1 MAISKTLLQKIIRNR
16 SIIFSSLAPSRCRS
30 ATPLSP
36 SHTKSPI
43 FYVNGI
49 YWIFFI
55 ICTIWIFNISQQEA
69 VSMASRPN
77 NFNLKLDK
85 EFSGIAKVTD
95 GDSIKV
101 DDKKIRLMG
110 IDAPEYSQTCFDKNY
125 NEYACGKVSKEFLM
139 KLANDKE
146 VKCYYAKFDKYN
158 RYLSECY
165 IGEVMINHEILRN
178 GMAVTYTF
186 GPADQEMARLEADAQ
201 EKKIGIWQGAFQ
213 LPKDY
218 RKTHRKK

>member
-1 MAISKTLLQKIIRNR
+1 MNISKIKTKLQFNN
-16 SIIFSSLAPSRCRS
+16 IFTA
-30 ATPLSP
+30 
-36 SHTKSPI
+36 I
-43 FYVNGI
+43 FY
-49 YWIFFI
+49 I
-55 ICTIWIFNISQQEA
+55 ICAAWILSVTHKDAI
-69 VSMASRPN
+69 SMASRPN
-77 NFNLKLDK
+77 NLNPKLDK

-110 IDAPEYSQTCFDKNY
+110 IDAPEYSQTCFDANY
-125 NEYACGKVSKEFLM
+125 EEYACGKASKEFLM
-139 KLANDKE
+139 KLANNKE

-165 IGEVMINHEILRN
+165 VGEAMINQEILRN
-178 GMAVTYTF
+178 GMGVTYTF
-186 GPADQEMARLEADAQ
+186 GPTDQEMTRLEAEAQ

-218 RKTHRKK
+218 RKAHPRR

>member
-1 MAISKTLLQKIIRNR
+1 MDISKIKIRFRFNNIFT
-16 SIIFSSLAPSRCRS
+16 IIFCIIFAASI
-30 ATPLSP
+30 LSIT
-36 SHTKSPI
+36 HEDAI
-43 FYVNGI
+43 
-49 YWIFFI
+49 
-55 ICTIWIFNISQQEA
+55 
-69 VSMASRPN
+69 SMASYPN
-77 NFNLKLDK
+77 NPNPKLDK

-110 IDAPEYSQTCFDKNY
+110 IDAPEYSQTCFDANY
-125 NEYACGKVSKEFLM
+125 EEYSCGKTSKEFLM
-139 KLANDKE
+139 KLANNKE

-165 IGEVMINHEILRN
+165 VGETMINQEILRN
-178 GMAVTYTF
+178 GMGVTYNF
-186 GPADQEMARLEADAQ
+186 GPTNPEMTRLEAEAQ

-218 RKTHRKK
+218 RKSHQRK